1 MTNRILI
8 DTDSSALL
16 VEPGSYLLWESEF
29 AIGVPDDRSLYVFQ
43 KTDTFGVQ
51 GREDIHVATATRTFG
66 VSARGG
72 ILVPPRKPPG
82 VTL

>member
-29 AIGVPDDRSLYVFQ
+29 AIGVPDDRNLYVFQ
-43 KTDTFGVQ
+43 KTDTFGVPERV
-51 GREDIHVATATRTFG
+51 GVHVSAATRTFG
-66 VSARGG
+66 VSARSS
-72 ILVPPRKPPG
+72 IWVSPRKPPG
-82 VTL
+82 VTP